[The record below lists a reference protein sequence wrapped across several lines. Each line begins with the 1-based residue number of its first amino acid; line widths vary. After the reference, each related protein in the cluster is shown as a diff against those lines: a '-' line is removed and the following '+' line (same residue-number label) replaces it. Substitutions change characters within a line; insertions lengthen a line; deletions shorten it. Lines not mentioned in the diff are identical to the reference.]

1 LSILHYIP
9 LVSIPRETCIA
20 HQTPILNPG
29 TLDNQNLSF
38 PQVSLRS
45 DFNRLSEHRQQ
56 EGRGSYPDTRSSYDT
71 NIGDSFATAQLGHYT
86 MGQGTDKARVVSIPS
101 SDVSGLPSRSGG
113 AVSSEL
119 MLA

>member
-1 LSILHYIP
+1 M
-9 LVSIPRETCIA
+9 
-20 HQTPILNPG
+20 
-29 TLDNQNLSF
+29 
-38 PQVSLRS
+38 SLRS

-86 MGQGTDKARVVSIPS
+86 MGQGNDKARVVSIPS
-101 SDVSGLPSRSGG
+101 NVGP
-113 AVSSEL
+113 VSSEL

>member
-1 LSILHYIP
+1 LASTGRNLGRSPNPDSEPWTTKP
-9 LVSIPRETCIA
+9 L
-20 HQTPILNPG
+20 
-29 TLDNQNLSF
+29 F

-86 MGQGTDKARVVSIPS
+86 MGQGNDKARVVSIPS
-101 SDVSGLPSRSGG
+101 SNTASRSVG